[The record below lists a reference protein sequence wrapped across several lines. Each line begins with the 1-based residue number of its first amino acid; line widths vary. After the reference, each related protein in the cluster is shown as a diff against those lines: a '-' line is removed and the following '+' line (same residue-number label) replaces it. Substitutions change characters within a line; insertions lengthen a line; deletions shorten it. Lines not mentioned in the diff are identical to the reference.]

1 MNVKLNQ
8 NVKDYMIEKEFQ
20 HIVVTAATSNG
31 WGGPVA
37 NVLARFASKDEE
49 SFLKGQGFKVVES
62 ELGKVYLDR
71 KIYAYDDTITFNL
84 SKFFW
89 STTLFVD
96 GVGVEGGLRSSC
108 R

>member
-1 MNVKLNQ
+1 MKVVLNQ
-8 NVKDYMIEKEFQ
+8 SVKDHMIE
-20 HIVVTAATSNG
+20 HDMPNIVVSTATSHG
-31 WGGPVA
+31 WGGPISQ
-37 NVLARFASKDEE
+37 VLARFASKDEE
-49 SFLKGQGFKVVES
+49 SFLKGQGYKVVES

-71 KIYAYDDTITFNL
+71 KIYAYDDVITFNL

-96 GVGVEGGLRSSC
+96 GVGVEGGLNSSC